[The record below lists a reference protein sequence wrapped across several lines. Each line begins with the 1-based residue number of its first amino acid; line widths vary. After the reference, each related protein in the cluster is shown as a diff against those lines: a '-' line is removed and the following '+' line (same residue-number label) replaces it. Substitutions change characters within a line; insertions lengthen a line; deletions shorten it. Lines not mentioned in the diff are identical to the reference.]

1 MNSQFEHLQLPRIDI
16 ELPKRIK
23 GGGGGNKRDNR
34 SAHGAKLL
42 AEVSTIIEKPV
53 KEYAP
58 FGINPKLIFKL
69 KLRSKDSLQ
78 DKDVTGLGLNI
89 LEKGSKSDEAIVVFS
104 SDDNL
109 TEFRR
114 RLECYSGLIDNRY
127 EYGYLDTI
135 EELVRLEPQDRIGP
149 LLRLEPLEPGELV
162 PLDLELWH
170 TGNSEEM
177 RDYID
182 NLNEFLSSFEEYPD
196 MRVAD
201 RYIGEY
207 MCMTRIK
214 IRQEILEILL
224 AEDPVKEIDRRPKPA
239 FENSS
244 QLSISISEFPKVFSP
259 PLDACGILVIDSG
272 VQRGHPLIGP
282 ALGDTEV
289 FPDPNHTFITGGS
302 DDGDKTGGHGTGVS
316 GVAIYGDLFKCLE
329 EKIFQPQVW
338 LFSARVTNEK
348 NEYDPDLLL
357 ENQLEKAI
365 GYFTGNYPNCQVINI
380 SLGDKDSVYQDGHK
394 QFLLAAKIDE
404 IADRL
409 QHKNILFVISA
420 GNFDYPPKSNQSRQE
435 ENELIRQEYPSY
447 LFSENS
453 QIIEPATAAIALTVG
468 SLSMGKG
475 SLEYPEDA
483 SRNAIAKVEGYPS
496 PFTRIGFGVDGMVKP
511 ELVDFGGDFVLER
524 NRIIDNEK
532 GVSILTLNKNFQGSS
547 SLFRAYCG
555 TSFAAPRVA
564 NLAARL
570 FTKFPN
576 ASSNLIRELIAD
588 SADIPEEI
596 PDDFQDDEKQ
606 QLKVY
611 GYGQPNFEKAA
622 YSTENGVV
630 LLEDNREI
638 SVGNFHIY
646 EIPTLPPEFLEK
658 KGNRTI
664 SVTLAFDPPTRH
676 TRGDSYLGIT
686 MEFHLFRNVER
697 EKIERAFFKATEEDK
712 NNNLTEISME
722 NLKKEYGSSLEIN
735 LLPGVNTRKKGT
747 LQKGSIKILKGSI
760 WKYNRKPMYLVVVCN
775 RKWAIIEEIER
786 QRYALIASIR
796 HSNPEVDLYNK
807 LRSSIVQRSRVR

>member
-1 MNSQFEHLQLPRIDI
+1 MNSQFEHLQLPRTNI

-34 SAHGAKLL
+34 DVYGGKLL
-42 AEVSTIIEKPV
+42 AEVLKIIERPV

-69 KLRSKDSLQ
+69 KLRSEYSLQ
-78 DKDVTGLGLNI
+78 DKQVTASGLNI

-114 RLECYSGLIDNRY
+114 RLECYSGLVDNSH
-127 EYGYLDTI
+127 EYGYLDAI
-135 EELVRLEPQDRIGP
+135 EELVPLEPQDRIGP
-149 LLRLEPLEPGELV
+149 LLKLEPLEPGELV

-170 TGNSEEM
+170 TGNIGEM
-177 RDYID
+177 QDYIN
-182 NLNEFLSSFEEYPD
+182 NLNYFLSSFEEYPD

-201 RYIGEY
+201 KYIGEY
-207 MCMTRIK
+207 MCMARIK
-214 IRQEILEILL
+214 IRQEVLEILL
-224 AEDPVKEIDRRPKPA
+224 EWELVKEIDRRPKPA

-244 QLSISISEFPKVFSP
+244 KLSISISEFPEVISP
-259 PLDACGILVIDSG
+259 SPDACGILVIDSG

-289 FPDPNHTFITGGS
+289 FPDPNHTFITGGP
-302 DDGDKTGGHGTGVS
+302 DDGDIKNGGHGTGVS
-316 GVAIYGDLFKCLE
+316 GVALYGDLFKCLE
-329 EKIFQPQVW
+329 EKNFQPPVW
-338 LFSARVTNEK
+338 LFSARVTNEN
-348 NEYDPDLLL
+348 NEYHSDLLL

-365 GYFTGNYPNCQVINI
+365 TYFIDNYPNCKVINI
-380 SLGDKDSVYQDGHK
+380 SLGNRDSVYRDGQK

-404 IADRL
+404 IAYRL

-420 GNFDYPPKSNQSRQE
+420 GNFYYQSE
-435 ENELIRQEYPSY
+435 SNELLRQEYPSY

-475 SLEYPEDA
+475 SFQYPEDA
-483 SRNAIAKVEGYPS
+483 NRNAIAKVEGYPS
-496 PFTRIGFGVDGMVKP
+496 PFTRIGLGVDGMVKP
-511 ELVDFGGDFVLER
+511 ELVDFGGDLVLDR
-524 NRIIDNEK
+524 TQIIDNEK
-532 GVSILTLNKNFQGSS
+532 GVSILTLNKNFQGSQ

-576 ASSNLIRELIAD
+576 ASSNLIRALIAD
-588 SADIPEEI
+588 SAGIPEEI
-596 PDDFQDDEKQ
+596 PDDFKNDEKQ

-638 SVGNFHIY
+638 PVGNFHIY
-646 EIPTLPPEFLEK
+646 EIPPLPPEFLEK

-664 SVTLAFDPPTRH
+664 SITLAFDTPTRH

-686 MEFHLFRNVER
+686 MEFHLFRNVEH
-697 EKIERAFFKATEEDK
+697 EKIQRALFKATQEDK
-712 NNNLTEISME
+712 NNNFTEISME
-722 NLKKEYGSSLEIN
+722 DLKKEHGSSIEIN

-747 LQKGSIKILKGSI
+747 LQKGSIKIKKSN
-760 WKYNRKPMYLVVVCN
+760 WNYNKKSMYLVVVCN
-775 RKWAIIEEIER
+775 RKWSRIEEIEV
-786 QRYALIASIR
+786 QRYALVTSIR
-796 HSNPEVDLYNK
+796 HSNPEVNLYNK
-807 LRSSIVQRSRVR
+807 LRSSIAQRGRVR

>member
-1 MNSQFEHLQLPRIDI
+1 MNSQFEHLQLPRTNI

-34 SAHGAKLL
+34 EYHGRKLL

-69 KLRSKDSLQ
+69 KLRSEYSLQ
-78 DKDVTGLGLNI
+78 DKQVTGSGLNI

-114 RLECYSGLIDNRY
+114 RLKCYSGLIDNSY
-127 EYGYLDTI
+127 EYGYLDAI

-149 LLRLEPLEPGELV
+149 LLNLEPLEPGELV

-170 TGNSEEM
+170 TGNLEEM
-177 RDYID
+177 QDYIN
-182 NLNEFLSSFEEYPD
+182 NLNEFLSSFEEYPG
-196 MRVAD
+196 MRVTD

-207 MCMTRIK
+207 MCIARMK
-214 IRQEILEILL
+214 IRQEVLEILL
-224 AEDPVKEIDRRPKPA
+224 AEDAVKEIDRRPKPA

-244 QLSISISEFPKVFSP
+244 QLSISISEFPELISP
-259 PLDACGILVIDSG
+259 PIDACGVLVIDSG

-289 FPDPNHTFITGGS
+289 FPDPNHTLITGGP

-316 GVAIYGDLFKCLE
+316 GVAIYGNLFKCLE
-329 EKIFQPQVW
+329 EENFQPQVW
-338 LFSARVTNEK
+338 LFSARVTNEN
-348 NEYDPDLLL
+348 NEYYPDLLL
-357 ENQLEKAI
+357 ENQLEKAVA
-365 GYFTGNYPNCQVINI
+365 YFTDNYPNCKVINI
-380 SLGDKDSVYQDGHK
+380 SLGNRDSVYRDGQK

-404 IADRL
+404 ISYRL

-420 GNFDYPPKSNQSRQE
+420 GNFYYQPESK
-435 ENELIRQEYPSY
+435 ELLRQEYPSY

-483 SRNAIAKVEGYPS
+483 SRNVIAKVKGYPS
-496 PFTRIGFGVDGMVKP
+496 PFTRIGFGVDGMIKP
-511 ELVDFGGDFVLER
+511 ELVDFGGDFVLDR
-524 NRIIDNEK
+524 SRIIDNER
-532 GVSILTLNKNFQGSS
+532 GVSILTLNKNFQGSQ

-576 ASSNLIRELIAD
+576 ASSNLIRALIAD

-611 GYGQPNFEKAA
+611 GYGQSNFEKAA

-638 SVGNFHIY
+638 FVGKFHIY
-646 EIPTLPPEFLEK
+646 EIPPLPPEFLEK

-697 EKIERAFFKATEEDK
+697 EKIQRAFFKATQEDE
-712 NNNLTEISME
+712 NNNLTEISIGD
-722 NLKKEYGSSLEIN
+722 LKKEYGSNVEVN
-735 LLPGVNTRKKGT
+735 LLPKVTIRKKGT
-747 LQKGSIKILKGSI
+747 LQKGSIKISSRS
-760 WKYNRKPMYLVVVCN
+760 WKYNGKSMYLVVICN
-775 RKWAIIEEIER
+775 RKWSRIEEIEV
-786 QRYALIASIR
+786 QRYALVASIR
-796 HSNPEVDLYNK
+796 HSNPEVNLYNK
-807 LRSSIVQRSRVR
+807 LRSSIAQRGRVR